1 MEFLTI
7 LTIFSIGAFI
17 YFLASGT
24 KSEAGEFLSKY
35 DVDKEE
41 ITVKYRASSNG
52 RAVVKNPFYDKKMM
66 MYSAEIVRRSDG
78 ESMGVVVGKSLEEIL
93 LLP

>member
-1 MEFLTI
+1 
-7 LTIFSIGAFI
+7 
-17 YFLASGT
+17 
-24 KSEAGEFLSKY
+24 
-35 DVDKEE
+35 
-41 ITVKYRASSNG
+41 
-52 RAVVKNPFYDKKMM
+52 M